1 MSGCEVMRLQVRVLA
16 SSASSL
22 FGVAYISGKQ
32 GRLTTDDR
40 DFKNPRALETGART
54 GGLIQTDTAPPF
66 VLFAAAL
73 VIARQCCWQ
82 RTCAASSC

>member
-1 MSGCEVMRLQVRVLA
+1 MTAAYAIELATDDALTGGRRIMSGCEVMRLQVRVLD

-32 GRLTTDDR
+32 GRLTTDYR

-54 GGLIQTDTAPPF
+54 GGLI
-66 VLFAAAL
+66 
-73 VIARQCCWQ
+73 
-82 RTCAASSC
+82 